1 MKHTF
6 ETNLPSQSRDPKH
19 EIIVVVITKEDVVV
33 GKIKGVDSAELV
45 EPKKDDKRK
54 KHDVRN
60 FTLSHPPFDKLD
72 SLYVLANSVPDI
84 F

>member
-33 GKIKGVDSAELV
+33 GKIKGVDSTELV
-45 EPKKDDKRK
+45 EPKKDAERK

-60 FTLSHPPFDKLD
+60 PTL
-72 SLYVLANSVPDI
+72 
-84 F
+84 